1 MDPEAR
7 EPGLGLSGPKATAVR
22 AHGLHRGLRVHVA
35 MLLLGPGMNLKL
47 CASQGTFSGQ
57 AVQSCP
63 CSRDIRKLLEICE
76 SDMLKGSLLLAPN
89 PATST
94 HTQSLSLH

>member
-63 CSRDIRKLLEICE
+63 CQGRGRGRPSPWFLQWMAR
-76 SDMLKGSLLLAPN
+76 A
-89 PATST
+89 
-94 HTQSLSLH
+94 